1 MPAPEERLPD
11 AEFDALVDAEI
22 ERNASDEDIAKLFG
36 EAGRWRRAL
45 YQRLDAADDAA
56 ERAKQI
62 RGPERAQVVRD
73 FESIGDEVDAA
84 LDRLDLREGRE
95 LPEPDEPDQTA
106 ASEERIEPRLQTSW
120 SPSRVVVWFGGS
132 GEVLADR
139 SKLAKVLAE
148 LGAPA
153 DVWSDHDPV
162 VLPDKRRAA
171 AVSAPIE
178 DVIGWLLGHADDDH
192 LSASARW
199 LGRLGLLAVGLVARG
214 SVVPLLRHR
223 HRTEGSGAFAVRWH
237 PALVDDA
244 TLDAFTRAA
253 PATVFMANPSLDA
266 SSATRS
272 ALVAAVDAVCVQAAR
287 QIEAPAPPP
296 RPRTPTDLAETYLG
310 RLDGST
316 FRAPVD
322 LGRSLVRY
330 LDEWAQPVT
339 EPARKALLL
348 RLNPPGED
356 REWHLEVLG
365 RDPDDHLLPIE
376 KAIPSHPKK
385 QYQERLVDDL
395 MRAERLVPE
404 LTRAGAQRRGEA
416 ILTEDEAW
424 EIMSVGAA
432 DLVDAGFEVEVPR
445 AGRAPRPSLH
455 LTTLDGSA
463 TSTATELA
471 HVRWSVLFDD
481 VELSAAEIAQLA
493 QQAAPLV
500 ESNGAWVRI
509 DDADLAA
516 AAEALSGRSDE
527 MTGGEM
533 LRWAVGLHGSPLEG
547 GVSVSEGWAANLVG
561 AARDVSSA
569 VAHEPDSFSGELRSY
584 QREALAWLRFCDSA
598 GLGGCL
604 ALDMGLGKTPTV
616 LAHVAA
622 TADDGP
628 TLVIAPPAVVGN
640 WASEARRFTPGL
652 RVRIHHGATRAT
664 EEEITDEV
672 AATDLVITTYGTAL
686 RDLDGL
692 AAIGWHRV
700 VLDEAQAIKNPASN
714 VARALR
720 DLPSRFRLAMTG
732 TPVENSL
739 GDLWAILDYVNPDLV
754 GDRAEFVSELSHAG
768 SGEAA
773 LRMLNGI
780 LVFRRTKA
788 EPEIAA
794 ELPERIDETDHCTM
808 TTEQIGLYQAVLDE
822 LVLGTGTDH
831 TGEKGRVLA
840 AITKLKQICDHPAA
854 FTGDDEP
861 LDGRS
866 GKLAR
871 LEEIIE
877 TVFDAGERVVIF
889 TQYATWAVRLAEH
902 LTKHTGTPVAA
913 YHGGLAR
920 TARDQILVDFENT
933 DGGAALVLSLKAGG
947 AGLNL
952 TAANHV
958 VLYDRWWNPAVED
971 QARDRAWR
979 LGQKRTV
986 IFHRLECPGTI
997 DERVEEIV
1005 AGKRHVA
1012 DLVLPKSSSL
1022 EDLDADQIQSALGLR
1037 DDELLTDD
1045 SPLDRTDTDE
1055 PETDETGQDTA
1066 SATGG
1071 DTGNA
1076 DASTRVRT
1084 RTAGSAADPL
1094 DSSAPGA
1101 NGMDAATA
1109 EVMT

>member
-1 MPAPEERLPD
+1 MPAADDRLPD
-11 AEFDALVDAEI
+11 EEFDALVDAEI
-22 ERNASDEDIAKLFG
+22 DRRASEGDIARLFA
-36 EAGRWRRAL
+36 EPRRWRRAL
-45 YQRLDAADDAA
+45 FDRLNAADDAA
-56 ERAKQI
+56 DRAKQI
-62 RGPERAQVVRD
+62 KGPERAQVVRD
-73 FESIGDEVDAA
+73 FESIGDDVDAA

-95 LPEPDEPDQTA
+95 LPEPDDPGASDEPVESQ
-106 ASEERIEPRLQTSW
+106 LQTSW
-120 SPSRVVVWFGGS
+120 SPSRVVVWFGGP
-132 GEVLADR
+132 GDVLGDR
-139 SKLAKVLAE
+139 TDLAKVLAD
-148 LGAPA
+148 LGAPGE
-153 DVWSDHDPV
+153 VFTDHDPV

-171 AVSAPIE
+171 AMSAPIE
-178 DVIGWLLGHADDDH
+178 DVIGWLLGHANDDH
-192 LSASARW
+192 LGASARW
-199 LGRLGLLAVGLVARG
+199 LGQLGLFAVGLVARG
-214 SVVPLLRHR
+214 SMVPLLRHR

-237 PALVDDA
+237 PALVEDR
-244 TLDAFTRAA
+244 TIDAFTRAA

-266 SSATRS
+266 ASATRS

-296 RPRTPTDLAETYLG
+296 RPRTPTDLAESYLG

-330 LDEWAQPVT
+330 LDEWAEPVT
-339 EPARKALLL
+339 EPARKPLVA
-348 RLNPPGED
+348 RLEPPSGD
-356 REWHLEVLG
+356 QAWHLQVLG
-365 RDPDDHLLPIE
+365 HDPDNILLPIE
-376 KAIPSHPKK
+376 KAIASHPKK
-385 QYQERLVDDL
+385 QFQERLVDDL

-404 LTRAGAQRRGEA
+404 LTRAGADRRGEA
-416 ILTEDEAW
+416 ILTEEEAW
-424 EIMSVGAA
+424 EVMSVGAGT
-432 DLVDAGFEVEVPR
+432 LVDAGFEVEVPR
-445 AGRAPRPSLH
+445 SGRAPRPSLH
-455 LTTLDGSA
+455 LTTLEGSA
-463 TSTATELA
+463 ASTATELA

-481 VELSAAEIAQLA
+481 VELSAAEIAELA

-500 ESNGAWVRI
+500 ESNGRWVRI
-509 DDADLAA
+509 DEADLAA
-516 AAEALSGRSDE
+516 AAEALSDRAEE

-547 GVSVSEGWAANLVG
+547 GVSIANGWAANLVG
-561 AARDVSSA
+561 AARNVSSA
-569 VAHEPDSFSGELRSY
+569 VADEPDGFSGELRSY

-622 TADDGP
+622 TSGEGP
-628 TLVIAPPAVVGN
+628 ALVIAPPAVVGN
-640 WASEARRFTPGL
+640 WASEATKFTPAL

-664 EEEITDEV
+664 AEEIADEV
-672 AATDLVITTYGTAL
+672 AAADMVITTYGTAL
-686 RDLDGL
+686 RDLEGL
-692 AAIGWHRV
+692 SGIDWHRV

-754 GDRAEFVSELSHAG
+754 GDRAEFVAGLSHAG

-808 TTEQIGLYQAVLDE
+808 TPEQIGLYQAVLDE
-822 LVLGTGTDH
+822 LVLGTGTGQ

-877 TVFDAGERVVIF
+877 TVFDARERVVIF

-902 LTKHTGTPVAA
+902 LTQRTGTPVAA

-920 TARDQILVDFENT
+920 TARDQILDDFANT

-979 LGQKRTV
+979 LGQERTV

-1037 DDELLTDD
+1037 DDQVLTDD
-1045 SPLDRTDTDE
+1045 SPLDD
-1055 PETDETGQDTA
+1055 P
-1066 SATGG
+1066 GG
-1071 DTGNA
+1071 DDLQEGAT
-1076 DASTRVRT
+1076 D
-1084 RTAGSAADPL
+1084 GSGATVTEPQDADPQK
-1094 DSSAPGA
+1094 AQ
-1101 NGMDAATA
+1101 
-1109 EVMT
+1109 VMT